1 MIVGR
6 CCMTDNPRIRI
17 YANRWFAKFAAKEK
31 ISDAMLAGAVHRAE
45 SGLIDADL
53 GNGLIKQRIARQ
65 GGGKSGGYR
74 SILIFRSGERAIFVF
89 AFAKSDKANLG
100 AAELKVYRKAASI
113 MLELGDDQIQ
123 TEVEAGRLVEVK
135 DDEQG

>member
-1 MIVGR
+1 MSI
-6 CCMTDNPRIRI
+6 
-17 YANRWFAKFAAKEK
+17 AAKEK
-31 ISDAMLAGAVHRAE
+31 ISDASLADAVHRAE

-53 GNGLIKQRIARQ
+53 GSGVIKQRIARQ
-65 GGGKSGGYR
+65 VGGKSGGYR

-89 AFAKSDKANLG
+89 AFAKSGKANLS
-100 AAELKVYRKAASI
+100 AAELKVYRNAASI
-113 MLELGDDQIQ
+113 MLELGDDQIE

>member
-1 MIVGR
+1 
-6 CCMTDNPRIRI
+6 MTENPQTRI
-17 YANRWFAKFAAKEK
+17 YANRWFAKFAAKER
-31 ISDAMLAGAVHRAE
+31 ISDTTLAETVRRAE
-45 SGLIDADL
+45 GGLIDADL
-53 GNGLIKQRIARQ
+53 GSGLIKQRIARQ

-89 AFAKSDKANLG
+89 AFAKSAKANLS
-100 AAELKVYRKAASI
+100 AAELRVFRKAASI
-113 MLELGDDQIQ
+113 MLELGEDEIE

>member
-1 MIVGR
+1 M
-6 CCMTDNPRIRI
+6 
-17 YANRWFAKFAAKEK
+17 
-31 ISDAMLAGAVHRAE
+31 SDASLADAVHRAE
-45 SGLIDADL
+45 SGLIDADP
-53 GNGLIKQRIARQ
+53 GSGLIKQRISRQ

-89 AFAKSDKANLG
+89 AFAKSDKANLS

-113 MLELGDDQIQ
+113 MTELGDDEIE
-123 TEVEAGRLVEVK
+123 TEVNAGRLVEVK

>member
-1 MIVGR
+1 
-6 CCMTDNPRIRI
+6 MTENPRIRI

-31 ISDAMLAGAVHRAE
+31 ISDATLADAVHRAE

-53 GNGLIKQRIARQ
+53 GSGLIKQRIARQ

-74 SILIFRSGERAIFVF
+74 SILIFRSGVRAIFVF
-89 AFAKSDKANLG
+89 AFAKSDKANLN
-100 AAELKVYRKAASI
+100 APEMKVFRKAAGI
-113 MLELGDDQIQ
+113 MLELDEDQIE

>member
-1 MIVGR
+1 
-6 CCMTDNPRIRI
+6 MTRNRRTRIF
-17 YANRWFAKFAAKEK
+17 ANRWFAKFAAKEK
-31 ISDAMLAGAVHRAE
+31 ISDATLADAVHRAE

-53 GNGLIKQRIARQ
+53 GSGLIKQRIARQ

-89 AFAKSDKANLG
+89 AFAKSAKANLS
-100 AAELKVYRKAASI
+100 AAELKVYRKAARI
-113 MLELGDDQIQ
+113 MLELGAGEIE

-135 DDEQG
+135 RR

>member
-1 MIVGR
+1 
-6 CCMTDNPRIRI
+6 MTDNPRIRI

-31 ISDAMLAGAVHRAE
+31 ISDATLADAVHRAE

-53 GNGLIKQRIARQ
+53 GSGLIKQRIARQ

-74 SILIFRSGERAIFVF
+74 SILIFRSGERSVFVF
-89 AFAKSDKANLG
+89 AFAKSGKANLS

-113 MLELGDDQIQ
+113 ILELGDDQIE

>member
-1 MIVGR
+1 
-6 CCMTDNPRIRI
+6 MTDEPRTRI
-17 YANRWFAKFAAKEK
+17 LANRWFAKFATKEK
-31 ISDAMLAGAVHRAE
+31 ISDETLVDAVRRAE

-53 GNGLIKQRIARQ
+53 GSGLIKQRIAGR

-89 AFAKSDKANLG
+89 AFAKSAKANLN

-113 MLELGDDQIQ
+113 MLELGENEIE
-123 TEVEAGRLVEVK
+123 TEVEEGRLVEVK
-135 DDEQG
+135 DDE

>member
-1 MIVGR
+1 
-6 CCMTDNPRIRI
+6 MTENPRIRI

-31 ISDAMLAGAVHRAE
+31 ISDATLADAVDRAE

-53 GNGLIKQRIARQ
+53 GSGLIKQRIARQ

-74 SILIFRSGERAIFVF
+74 SIMLFRSGERAIFVF
-89 AFAKSDKANLG
+89 AFAKSDKANLS

-113 MLELGDDQIQ
+113 MLELGDDQIK

-135 DDEQG
+135 NDEQD

>member
-1 MIVGR
+1 
-6 CCMTDNPRIRI
+6 MTENPRIRI
-17 YANRWFAKFAAKEK
+17 YSNRWFAKFAAKEK
-31 ISDAMLAGAVHRAE
+31 ISARALAEAVRRAT

-53 GNGLIKQRIARQ
+53 GSGLIKQRIARS

-74 SILIFRSGERAIFVF
+74 SILIFRSGNRAIFVF
-89 AFAKSDKANLG
+89 AFAKSTKANLS

-113 MLELGDDQIQ
+113 MLELGEDQIA
-123 TEVEAGRLVEVK
+123 TEVKAGRLIEVK

>member
-1 MIVGR
+1 
-6 CCMTDNPRIRI
+6 MTENPRIRI

-31 ISDAMLAGAVHRAE
+31 ISDASLADAAYRAE
-45 SGLIDADL
+45 SGLVDADL

-89 AFAKSDKANLG
+89 AFAKSDKTNLS
-100 AAELKVYRKAASI
+100 AAELKAYRKAAGI
-113 MLELGDDQIQ
+113 MLELGDDQIE

-135 DDEQG
+135 DDEQD

>member
-1 MIVGR
+1 
-6 CCMTDNPRIRI
+6 MTEKPRIRI

-31 ISDAMLAGAVHRAE
+31 ISDVALSDAVHRAE
-45 SGLIDADL
+45 DGLIDADL

-89 AFAKSDKANLG
+89 AFAKSAKANLN

-113 MLELGDDQIQ
+113 MLGLGEDQIE

-135 DDEQG
+135 GNDQG

>member
-1 MIVGR
+1 MTRGR
-6 CCMTDNPRIRI
+6 RTRI

-31 ISDAMLAGAVHRAE
+31 ISEATLADVVRRAE

-53 GNGLIKQRIARQ
+53 GSGLIKQRIARQ

-89 AFAKSDKANLG
+89 AFAKSTKANLS

-113 MLELGDDQIQ
+113 MLELSDGQIA
-123 TEVEAGRLVEVK
+123 TETEAGRLVEVK

>member
-1 MIVGR
+1 MNLK
-6 CCMTDNPRIRI
+6 NPRIRI
-17 YANRWFAKFAAKEK
+17 YANRWFAKFAAKER
-31 ISDAMLAGAVHRAE
+31 ISDATLADAVHRAE

-53 GNGLIKQRIARQ
+53 GSGLLKQRIARQ

-89 AFAKSDKANLG
+89 AFAKSNKANLS
-100 AAELKVYRKAASI
+100 AAELKVYRRAAGI
-113 MLELGDDQIQ
+113 MLELDEGQIE

-135 DDEQG
+135 DDGQG

>member
-1 MIVGR
+1 
-6 CCMTDNPRIRI
+6 MTRDRRTRI
-17 YANRWFAKFAAKEK
+17 YANRWFAKFAAKEM
-31 ISDAMLAGAVHRAE
+31 INDATLADAVHRAE

-53 GNGLIKQRIARQ
+53 GSGLIKQRIARQ

-74 SILIFRSGERAIFVF
+74 SILIFRSGEWAIFVF
-89 AFAKSDKANLG
+89 AFAKSDKANLS

-113 MLELGDDQIQ
+113 MLELGEGEME

-135 DDEQG
+135 DDE

>member
-1 MIVGR
+1 
-6 CCMTDNPRIRI
+6 MTDNPRIRI

-31 ISDAMLAGAVHRAE
+31 ISNATLADAVHRAE
-45 SGLIDADL
+45 TGLIDADL
-53 GNGLIKQRIARQ
+53 GSGLIKQRIARQ
-65 GGGKSGGYR
+65 GYR

-89 AFAKSDKANLG
+89 AFAKSDRANLN

-113 MLELGDDQIQ
+113 MLELGEDQIE

-135 DDEQG
+135 NDEQG

>member
-1 MIVGR
+1 
-6 CCMTDNPRIRI
+6 MTDEPRARI

-31 ISDAMLAGAVHRAE
+31 ISDATLADAVRRAE

-53 GNGLIKQRIARQ
+53 GSGLIKQRIARQ

-89 AFAKSDKANLG
+89 AFATTAKANLSE
-100 AAELKVYRKAASI
+100 AELKVYRKAASI
-113 MLELGDDQIQ
+113 MLALSEDQIE
-123 TEVEAGRLVEVK
+123 TEVETGRLAEVK
-135 DDEQG
+135 SDEQD